1 MLVDTGSAA
10 SLISKNV
17 SDRIGVQESQM
28 REFLTPLSAANGTP
42 LKVYGSVEL
51 EFYLEEYVFL
61 QRFIVADLLEVNG
74 NLGMDFLENNQVDI
88 QISTQTLNIS
98 GNKIRLEKV
107 SSSGCAR
114 IKLAKQTVLPPS
126 SELLIEGYIVGGS
139 PGCSEGLVE
148 PAVSLGNKGLMCART
163 VVDSSKANVCLSVIN
178 VSSKPVKL
186 RQNTP
191 LGTLQTFE
199 QIYAVETPKQ
209 NTDKQ
214 TTATELP
221 EHLKPLVEKAS
232 DSLTDEQK
240 QSLTDLLIQYGDIF
254 VGPDGKVGRTDI
266 VKHTIDTGDNHPF
279 KLPMRRQP
287 LAQKPIIENELE
299 KMLEQGVI
307 EPSESP
313 WSSPILLVK
322 KKDGSIRFCIDFRKL
337 NSLTRKDAYP
347 LPRIDECL
355 ESLGGS
361 KWFSTLDLAS
371 GYWQCEVEESDRP
384 KTAFSTHKGLFQFK
398 VMPFGLS
405 NAPACFE
412 RLMELVLRGLLWE
425 KCLCY
430 LDDIIVMGKT
440 FVEALDNLKTVFDRF
455 RNANL
460 KLKPKKCVLFQTEV
474 LFLGHKVTADGITT
488 DPSKVESVKTWPQ
501 PTSLSE
507 LRSFLGLVGYYRRFI
522 PDFSEI
528 AAPLTRLTQK
538 FSKFVWSPQ
547 CTESFEKLKELLVS
561 APILT
566 FPQGDGVFV
575 LDTDASL
582 EGVGAVLSQIQ
593 DGEERVISF
602 ASRKLS
608 RTQRNYCTTYR
619 ELLAV
624 VMFVKQFHHYLW
636 GRPFVVRTDHSSLL
650 WLKRFKRPEGLLARW
665 LSILDTYDFTIE
677 HRKGSH
683 HSNADTMSRKP
694 YKHCKRE
701 DCSQCKTVLPSL
713 VEEVEDGEQ
722 CSEQQGSASLTL
734 GTPESH
740 ESSDNSLPS
749 HQTRVN
755 TVSPVQM
762 NENDQS
768 ESNSNWLTSWT
779 NYDIH
784 NMQENDAE
792 LAEILTLRVESDQK
806 PDRSQFSNFLETTK
820 FLLSNWESLT
830 VQNGVLCFQRQ
841 SENPALNKVV
851 MVAPSKIRK
860 IIFEN
865 LHCKKTAGHLGRDK
879 TIFSVQRR
887 FFWHGMNSDLRR
899 WIHQCDMC
907 CRSKPGPGLGKSPLQ
922 QSPVGY
928 PLERIGIDIV
938 GPCPITEN
946 GNEFIIVVCDY
957 FTKWVEAYAVPDH
970 TALTVADKLC
980 TEFIARFGTPT
991 QIHSDQGREFESQ
1004 LFQAL
1009 CENLEIDKTRTTPY
1023 RPNSD
1028 GLAERFNKT
1037 LQQMLKVFC
1046 QYPKK

>member
-74 NLGMDFLENNQVDI
+74 ILGMDFLENNQVDI

-199 QIYAVETPKQ
+199 QIYTVETPKQ

-337 NSLTRKDAYP
+337 NSLTLKDAYP

-440 FVEALDNLKTVFDRF
+440 FVEALDNLKTVFERF

-474 LFLGHKVTADGITT
+474 LFLGHKVTAEGITT

-624 VMFVKQFHHYLW
+624 VMFVKQFHHYMW

-665 LSILDTYDFTIE
+665 LSILDTYDFTLE
-677 HRKGSH
+677 HRKG
-683 HSNADTMSRKP
+683 K
-694 YKHCKRE
+694 
-701 DCSQCKTVLPSL
+701 
-713 VEEVEDGEQ
+713 
-722 CSEQQGSASLTL
+722 
-734 GTPESH
+734 
-740 ESSDNSLPS
+740 SSF
-749 HQTRVN
+749 
-755 TVSPVQM
+755 
-762 NENDQS
+762 
-768 ESNSNWLTSWT
+768 
-779 NYDIH
+779 
-784 NMQENDAE
+784 
-792 LAEILTLRVESDQK
+792 K
-806 PDRSQFSNFLETTK
+806 
-820 FLLSNWESLT
+820 
-830 VQNGVLCFQRQ
+830 C
-841 SENPALNKVV
+841 
-851 MVAPSKIRK
+851 
-860 IIFEN
+860 
-865 LHCKKTAGHLGRDK
+865 
-879 TIFSVQRR
+879 
-887 FFWHGMNSDLRR
+887 
-899 WIHQCDMC
+899 
-907 CRSKPGPGLGKSPLQ
+907 
-922 QSPVGY
+922 
-928 PLERIGIDIV
+928 
-938 GPCPITEN
+938 
-946 GNEFIIVVCDY
+946 
-957 FTKWVEAYAVPDH
+957 
-970 TALTVADKLC
+970 
-980 TEFIARFGTPT
+980 
-991 QIHSDQGREFESQ
+991 
-1004 LFQAL
+1004 
-1009 CENLEIDKTRTTPY
+1009 
-1023 RPNSD
+1023 
-1028 GLAERFNKT
+1028 
-1037 LQQMLKVFC
+1037 
-1046 QYPKK
+1046 

>member
-74 NLGMDFLENNQVDI
+74 ILGMDFLENNQVDI

-199 QIYAVETPKQ
+199 QIYTVETPKQ

-299 KMLEQGVI
+299 KVLEQGVI

-440 FVEALDNLKTVFDRF
+440 FVEALDNLKTVFERF

-474 LFLGHKVTADGITT
+474 LFLGHKVTAEGITT

-624 VMFVKQFHHYLW
+624 VMFVKQFHHYMW

-665 LSILDTYDFTIE
+665 LSILDTYDFTLE

-749 HQTRVN
+749 HQTCVN

-779 NYDIH
+779 NDDIH

-806 PDRSQFSNFLETTK
+806 PDRSQFSNFSETTK

-887 FFWHGMNSDLRR
+887 FFWHGMNSDLWR
-899 WIHQCDMC
+899 WYPPTVNI
-907 CRSKPGPGLGKSPLQ
+907 KLGLGWTGPFKVVRRLSDVTLQ
-922 QSPVGY
+922 IQRLPDSLPITVHVDHLKPYRGNLPPNSWDTDLLEESHEQTDQNLDLSQLQSPDLSVDRDDSVSHGD
-928 PLERIGIDIV
+928 EV
-938 GPCPITEN
+938 QN
-946 GNEFIIVVCDY
+946 
-957 FTKWVEAYAVPDH
+957 
-970 TALTVADKLC
+970 
-980 TEFIARFGTPT
+980 GTPPRT
-991 QIHSDQGREFESQ
+991 RCGRQIRKPVVYS
-1004 LFQAL
+1004 
-1009 CENLEIDKTRTTPY
+1009 P
-1023 RPNSD
+1023 
-1028 GLAERFNKT
+1028 
-1037 LQQMLKVFC
+1037 
-1046 QYPKK
+1046 